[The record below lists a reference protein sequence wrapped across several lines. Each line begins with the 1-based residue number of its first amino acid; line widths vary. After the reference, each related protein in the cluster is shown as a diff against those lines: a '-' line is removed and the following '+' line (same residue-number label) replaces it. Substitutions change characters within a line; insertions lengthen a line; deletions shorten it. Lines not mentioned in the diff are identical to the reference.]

1 MCGCRK
7 YPYPHRRGSLEIS
20 RGRGVLKTKI
30 FKGKYEPKVEFL
42 EEWGVQ
48 TKKTPVVR
56 VWIFSKTTQFA

>member
-42 EEWGVQ
+42 EEWGFKP
-48 TKKTPVVR
+48 KKPL
-56 VWIFSKTTQFA
+56 W